1 MEALTKSIEHSRT
14 CSASDVCCGKSA
26 AVHALSSHHT
36 WVTVQINPSKIPIWV
51 GETHL
56 QLGLGSDAQS
66 LTQLGLAQ
74 ERLVHL
80 LFQPVPDNQLE
91 FLGESVGLEP
101 SDTKALV
108 DLLRPSLLISGSR
121 TEQINLDLRFAE
133 LMRLAF
139 DTGRV
144 AESVI
149 TTRATAAIAIDELN
163 RTGLLMIRAL
173 SEMGFR
179 TFYTND
185 YEKVS
190 KPDLGELGFPADVL
204 GISRV
209 SAARAYLGDFGTLN
223 FEPKTLK
230 PSLRALASNHNISP
244 TRYRERLEPH
254 LVIEYGVEAI
264 EVSSVITAG
273 ITACIG
279 CRDLWR
285 SEADP
290 NWCNRTIQL
299 ALRRDHLDDAAALL
313 LATALAAKNICGFV
327 DQGSTG
333 VGFEVQLKSR
343 TFRETGFQ
351 RHPACGCNR
360 LETQRL

>member
-1 MEALTKSIEHSRT
+1 L
-14 CSASDVCCGKSA
+14 
-26 AVHALSSHHT
+26 
-36 WVTVQINPSKIPIWV
+36 VTVQINPSKIPIWV

-56 QLGLGSDAQS
+56 QLGLGADAQN
-66 LTQLGLAQ
+66 LTNLGNAQ
-74 ERLVHL
+74 ERLIHL
-80 LFQPVPDNQLE
+80 LFKPVPDNQLE

-108 DLLRPSLLISGSR
+108 ELLRPSLLIASSG
-121 TEQINLDLRFAE
+121 TEQINLELRFAE
-133 LMRLAF
+133 LMRIAF

-144 AESVI
+144 AESVL
-149 TTRATAAIAIDELN
+149 TARSIAAVAIDEIN
-163 RTGLLMIRAL
+163 RTGLILIRAL

-179 TFYTND
+179 NFYTTD

-190 KPDLGELGFPADVL
+190 KTDLGELGFPAGSL

-209 SAARAYLGDFGTLN
+209 SAARELLGNFGLLN
-223 FEPKTLK
+223 FETKK
-230 PSLRALASNHNISP
+230 HQISVRALSSNHNISP
-244 TRYRERLEPH
+244 NRYRGKLEPH

-273 ITACIG
+273 LTACIR

-285 SEADP
+285 SEDDP

-313 LATALAAKNICGFV
+313 MATSLAAKNICGFV
-327 DQGSTG
+327 DVGSPG
-333 VGFEVQLKSR
+333 VAFEVNLKSR
-343 TFRETGFQ
+343 TFREVGHQ
-351 RHPACGCNR
+351 RHPACGCHR
-360 LETQRL
+360 SETQNL